1 MKLLLDTHIFIWWA
15 DEPDK
20 LPTSIRTELEDENN
34 TLVLSVVSAWEIQIK
49 YQLNRLTLSAPLQTL
64 IESQQQA
71 NELQLLPVELPHVL
85 GLHALPHHH
94 SDPFDRLLIAQ
105 AITENCTF
113 VSVDAKVATYSVKL
127 LN

>member
-15 DEPDK
+15 DDPGK
-20 LPTSIRTELEDENN
+20 LPANVRAELENENN

-49 YQLNRLTLSAPLQTL
+49 FQLGRLTLSSPLETL
-64 IESQQQA
+64 IESQRQT
-71 NELQLLPVELPHVL
+71 NDLQLLPVELPHVL
-85 GLHALPHHH
+85 GLQALPHHH

-113 VSVDAKVATYSVKL
+113 VSVDATVTTYSVKL

>member
-20 LPTSIRTELEDENN
+20 LPANVRAELENENN

-49 YQLNRLTLSAPLQTL
+49 FQLGRLTLSSPLETL
-64 IESQQQA
+64 IESQKQT
-71 NELQLLPVELPHVL
+71 NDLQLLSVELPHVL
-85 GLHALPHHH
+85 GLQSLPHYH

-105 AITENCTF
+105 ALVESCTF
-113 VSVDAKVATYSVKL
+113 VSVDAKLTAYSVKL